1 MRKHESGG
9 VLKNGIFKNKGITM
23 AKEVKQKHGG
33 TLKVLQ
39 KGETANPNGRPRKY
53 VSLLKEQ
60 GYKLAEINDSIQAL
74 MSMTPKE
81 LEAVT
86 KNPDA
91 TVLELTVAKAMVKS
105 MNNGSLYSMDTLLSR
120 VYGKPKE
127 QVDVQQD
134 TKIEVV
140 FVDGKTIL

>member
-1 MRKHESGG
+1 
-9 VLKNGIFKNKGITM
+9 M

-33 TLKVLQ
+33 VLKVLQ

-86 KNPDA
+86 KNPSA

-134 TKIEVV
+134 SRIEVV